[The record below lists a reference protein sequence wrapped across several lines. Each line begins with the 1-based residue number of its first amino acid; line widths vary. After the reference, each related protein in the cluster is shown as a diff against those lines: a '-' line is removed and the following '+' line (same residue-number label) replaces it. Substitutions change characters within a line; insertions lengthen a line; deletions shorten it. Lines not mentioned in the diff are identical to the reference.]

1 MHRHSDQNESGQAV
15 IEYSLLLG
23 AILVM
28 FVGLSSLA
36 PLFTTR
42 FNVLAQAL
50 KPVAAVD
57 NHETPVEKIAND
69 FLKRI
74 QAFYDKNGRYPRT
87 WGDYRFTDL
96 GLNPK
101 DWSGLVEGIAWN
113 PHGNEIGLANRP
125 GDNIQVY
132 VKDFKGNLLHLYDG
146 WNIWCRGGVYYFH
159 TVAPG
164 NEVDISTLIIK

>member
-1 MHRHSDQNESGQAV
+1 MHRNDEQNQSGQAL

-23 AILVM
+23 LILVM

-36 PLFTTR
+36 PIFTAQFTG
-42 FNVLAQAL
+42 LAQAL

-57 NHETPVEKIAND
+57 NPQTPVEKIAND

-74 QAFYDKNGRYPRT
+74 QAFYDKNGRWPRT

-96 GLNPK
+96 GLNPQ
-101 DWSGLVEGIAWN
+101 DWDRLVEGISWN
-113 PHGNEIGLANRP
+113 PHGNEIGLANKP
-125 GDNIQVY
+125 GDGLQVY
-132 VKDFKGNLLHLYDG
+132 VKDLKGNLLHLSDG
-146 WNIWCRGGVYYFH
+146 WNIWCRSGTCYFH

-164 NEVDISTLIIK
+164 NEVDISTLIVK

>member
-1 MHRHSDQNESGQAV
+1 MHRQSHQNESGQAV

-28 FVGLSSLA
+28 FIGLSSLA
-36 PLFTTR
+36 PLFTGR
-42 FNVLAQAL
+42 FNTLAQAL
-50 KPVAAVD
+50 KPVAAVS

-96 GLNPK
+96 GLNPQ
-101 DWSGLVEGIAWN
+101 DWKGLVEGISWN
-113 PHGNEIGLANRP
+113 PHGNEIGLANKP

-132 VKDFKGNLLHLYDG
+132 VKDLKGNLLHLYDG
-146 WNIWCRGGVYYFH
+146 WNIWCRGGKYYFH

-164 NEVDISTLIIK
+164 NEVDIRTLVLK